1 MTRGISLGKLFYLSI
16 IARLVE
22 IRINF
27 KMNVKVLMLSSSRVG
42 TENYLQH
49 AIPMLNQHLQGIKE
63 LVFIPFAGVS
73 ISWDDYTAKVQDALP
88 HYNVKGIQQFAN
100 PFQALENAHAI
111 LVGGGN
117 TFNLLNELY
126 QQELLKA
133 VKNTVEQGTPYVG
146 WSAGSNICGNSIR
159 TTNDMPIVQPPSFE
173 ALNFV
178 PFQLNPHYTDYQPPG
193 HNGETRAQ
201 RIEEFC
207 ILNPKMPVIGIQE
220 GSALLLQNESL
231 VLKGELDG
239 VVFEGETQ
247 KVIKPGENLSA
258 YLRL

>member
-1 MTRGISLGKLFYLSI
+1 
-16 IARLVE
+16 
-22 IRINF
+22 
-27 KMNVKVLMLSSSRVG
+27 MNILMLSSSKVAN
-42 TENYLQH
+42 EDYLQH
-49 AIPMLNQHLQGIKE
+49 AIPMLNQHLSNIKE
-63 LVFIPFAGVS
+63 LLFIPFAGVS
-73 ISWDDYTAKVQDALP
+73 VSWDDYTTKVQHALP
-88 HYNVKGIQQFAN
+88 DFQVFGIHECSNAH
-100 PFQALENAHAI
+100 QALEHAQAI

-126 QQELLKA
+126 RQDLLGT
-133 VKNTVEQGTPYVG
+133 VKNQVNKGTPYVG

-159 TTNDMPIVQPPSFE
+159 TTNDMPIIQPPSFD

-207 ILNPKMPVIGIQE
+207 ILNPKMPVIGIRE
-220 GSALLLQNESL
+220 GCALLLQGESL

-239 VVFEGETQ
+239 VVFEGNSQ
-247 KVIKPGENLSA
+247 SVIHPNQDLSG
-258 YLRL
+258 YL